1 MYKAP
6 TPGDLDKWIA
16 KVRRCEH
23 LEETEL
29 KQLCDMVKEIL
40 MEESNVQPVNSPVTV
55 CGDIHGQ
62 FYDLVELFRKGG
74 EIPKTSYVFM
84 GDFVDRGHHSVETL
98 QLLLCYKARYPQSIT
113 LLRGNH
119 ECRQVTQVYGF
130 YDECF
135 RKYGS
140 ANAWKYCTEVFD
152 YLTLA
157 CVIDGS
163 VLCVHGGLSP
173 VISTLDQIRLLERN
187 QEIPHEGPF
196 CDLMWSDPEDIET
209 WGVSQRGA
217 GWLFGSKVTSQF
229 NHVNGLELICRAH
242 QLVQEG
248 YKYMFPENNLI
259 TVWSAPN
266 YCYRCGNV
274 ASILAFDDHL
284 DREVCLFKN
293 VPESGAPSF
302 EKAGVQYFY

>member
-1 MYKAP
+1 MA
-6 TPGDLDKWIA
+6 TTAQMDGWIA
-16 KVRRCEH
+16 KVERCEH
-23 LEETEL
+23 LLESEL

-62 FYDLVELFRKGG
+62 FYDLKELFRVGG
-74 EIPKTSYVFM
+74 AIPKTNYIFM

-152 YLTLA
+152 HFTLSA
-157 CVIDGS
+157 IIDGS

-173 VISTLDQIRLLERN
+173 VISTIDQVRLLERN

-209 WGVSQRGA
+209 WAVSQRGA
-217 GWLFGSKVTSQF
+217 GWLFGSKVTKQF
-229 NHVNGLELICRAH
+229 NHLNGLELICRAH

-248 YKYMFPENNLI
+248 YKYMFTDKNLI

-266 YCYRCGNV
+266 YCYRCGNI
-274 ASILAFDDHL
+274 ASILAFDENM
-284 DREVCLFKN
+284 DREVKIFKE
-293 VPESGAPSF
+293 VPESARQSL
-302 EKAGVQYFY
+302 EKGGVQYFY